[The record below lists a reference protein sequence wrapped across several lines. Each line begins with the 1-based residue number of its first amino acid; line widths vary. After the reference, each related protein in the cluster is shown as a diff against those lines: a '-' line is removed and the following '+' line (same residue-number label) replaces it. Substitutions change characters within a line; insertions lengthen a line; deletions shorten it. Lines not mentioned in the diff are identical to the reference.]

1 MDFELIDIENKP
13 GFYRDL
19 YGEWAVDRRKIPDR
33 REVAKVT
40 EEVRAMRSK
49 NLRRESDRAL
59 RDYLQAT
66 N

>member
-19 YGEWAVDRRKIPDR
+19 YGEWVVDRRKIPDR
-33 REVAKVT
+33 REIAKVT
-40 EEVRAMRSK
+40 DEVRAMPSK
-49 NLRRESDRAL
+49 DLRRESDRAL